1 MAPIAI
7 DDTGDDDAPLSP
19 RNAALYYWGGGG
31 DNGEAHDG
39 VDCNKENHHQA
50 SENPFQKKKCS
61 GQENNMTTLWDY
73 TTTSSTF
80 HYSPHNHRSYSH
92 RRRGRHRRPLIRF
105 HLEMDDEDDCNHWMF
120 LRPTSQQ
127 IPAPIDNNTSPVAT
141 TTTKDD
147 TVAIINNN
155 NNNND
160 EDDDFNTIP
169 IIDLSQPS
177 ATYSTQIGNA
187 CKSTGFFYI
196 INHGISQRVMDDVMD
211 ISRKLFDLDL
221 ESKLDLRNG
230 EDDTAATTSTD
241 ETQKK
246 KKKKGYRGYFGIGA
260 EDLDNKDG
268 TRDLANEEEETK
280 EVTITAA
287 PVKGDFKEGYDV
299 GLDNDSHHAFFGRNV
314 WPDEM
319 KHDSIVGFRETLIRY
334 QDELLVLADRL
345 MVAFAMSL
353 NSDAAGS
360 NISVPTDYFL
370 TRTRNPMCTL
380 RLLHYPPSLSKSNS
394 GGGCGAHTDYGL
406 FTILFQ
412 DHIGGLQVRNHGRR
426 WIDAKPLRGSFVINV
441 GDMLSHWTQGIY
453 ASTVHRV
460 ISPASGSGYHR
471 YSVPFFFNPDPEAV
485 VEPLVEKVSS
495 DGSDERCSNKRRSS
509 TALEILNAR
518 YKGTFQSDS

>member
-7 DDTGDDDAPLSP
+7 DDTCDDDAAPLLSSP
-19 RNAALYYWGGGG
+19 RTAALYYWGGCGG
-31 DNGEAHDG
+31 REAHDG

-50 SENPFQKKKCS
+50 SEKPFQKKCS

-73 TTTSSTF
+73 TAMSTF
-80 HYSPHNHRSYSH
+80 HHYSPHHHRSYS
-92 RRRGRHRRPLIRF
+92 RGRHRPLIRF

-127 IPAPIDNNTSPVAT
+127 IPAPIIDNASTVAT

-147 TVAIINNN
+147 TVAINNN
-155 NNNND
+155 DDNNNND

-196 INHGISQRVMDDVMD
+196 INHGISQLLMDDVMD

-221 ESKLDLRNG
+221 ESKLEFMNG
-230 EDDTAATTSTD
+230 DDTAATTSTD
-241 ETQKK
+241 ENQKKK

-268 TRDLANEEEETK
+268 TRDLANEEEKK
-280 EVTITAA
+280 EVTVTAT
-287 PVKGDFKEGYDV
+287 PVSGDFKEGYDV

-334 QDELLVLADRL
+334 QDELLVLADKL

-353 NSDAAGS
+353 NSDAGS
-360 NISVPTDYFL
+360 NISVPMDYFL

-394 GGGCGAHTDYGL
+394 GGCGAHTDYGL

-441 GDMLSHWTQGIY
+441 GEMLSHWTGGLY

-471 YSVPFFFNPDPEAV
+471 YSVPFFFNPDHDAV
-485 VEPLVEKVSS
+485 VEPLVNKGSFG
-495 DGSDERCSNKRRSS
+495 DGRDGRDESCSNRRRSS
-509 TALEILNAR
+509 TASEILNAR
-518 YKGTFQSDS
+518 YKGTFQT